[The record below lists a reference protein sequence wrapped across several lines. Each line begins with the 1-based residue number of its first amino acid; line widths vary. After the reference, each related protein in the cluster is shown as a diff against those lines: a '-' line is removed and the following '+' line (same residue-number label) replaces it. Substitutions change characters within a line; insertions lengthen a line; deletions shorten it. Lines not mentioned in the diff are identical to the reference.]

1 MGGVVVDD
9 LKALRSLARAMG
21 VHTRY
26 VNGLGKRVTVAP
38 ETLLRVC
45 AALGAPVE
53 RPGDAA
59 GALRAHR
66 DHAKS
71 ELVPPVLVA
80 WDGSLAPLSIS
91 TDSPVQVQL
100 HLEDGQVVP
109 RQRSGT
115 GCRATHALPCG
126 YHRLTVEVSGRRAL

>member
-1 MGGVVVDD
+1 MKSVPDE

-45 AALGAPVE
+45 AALGASVG

-59 GALRAHR
+59 PTIRRSRQSPSVLTHR
-66 DHAKS
+66 EFS
-71 ELVPPVLVA
+71 
-80 WDGSLAPLSIS
+80 
-91 TDSPVQVQL
+91 
-100 HLEDGQVVP
+100 
-109 RQRSGT
+109 
-115 GCRATHALPCG
+115 
-126 YHRLTVEVSGRRAL
+126 